1 MLKKFNA
8 KIRCIAP
15 TQFQDETLE
24 GIDYYEDINK
34 GFENADIVMA
44 LRIQRERI
52 AEKIDFDEY
61 INNYQITK
69 DNLPYNALLMH
80 PGPVNKDIEI
90 KSDVLSMQNAKTILK
105 QAENGVYIR
114 MAILDMILSGY
125 GI

>member
-1 MLKKFNA
+1 M
-8 KIRCIAP
+8 
-15 TQFQDETLE
+15 E